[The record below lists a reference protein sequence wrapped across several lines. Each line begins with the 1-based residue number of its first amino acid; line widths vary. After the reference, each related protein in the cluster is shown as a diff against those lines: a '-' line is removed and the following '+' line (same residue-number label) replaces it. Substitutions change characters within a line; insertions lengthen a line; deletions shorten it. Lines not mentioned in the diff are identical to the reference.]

1 MSTGRLDFLIV
12 GTARSGTTLVQRLC
26 CELPDVWV
34 PPETH
39 FWPLAAEAAERFDFP
54 LRGRNRVEMVSWLLD
69 SVGSH
74 ILPVRPAAVIDEIGK
89 RDRRAALWVV
99 FESLVAAMSPPA
111 RILGEKTPGHV
122 AHWEQL
128 TSAIPELKII
138 GVIRD
143 PHAVLRSHR
152 KVPWGDHDPWTL
164 AERWLAHQRSLE
176 DASRLL
182 GPSRVMLIRYEDLVS
197 APDAHQAS
205 IARFLG
211 VVNEPKPLDPDVLR
225 EHPLFPEREVWKSN
239 ALDSVTTAHTDRWS
253 EELSDH
259 DRAVLSWVLGPAL
272 GHQGYSPSTTTVA
285 PPTMDDRARSNVMA
299 FRSWYAQTT
308 AATGLPI
315 T

>member
-1 MSTGRLDFLIV
+1 MSTGELRFLIV

-39 FWPLAAEAAERFDFP
+39 FWPLAVEATERFDFP
-54 LRGRNRVEMVSWLLD
+54 LRGRNRIEMVAWLLD
-69 SVGSH
+69 RLSART
-74 ILPVRPAAVIDEIGK
+74 LPVRPSAVTDEIGK

-99 FESLVAAMSPPA
+99 FESLVAAMSPSVG
-111 RILGEKTPGHV
+111 ILGEKTPGHV

-128 TSAIPELKII
+128 TAAVPELKLI

-176 DASRLL
+176 DARRIL
-182 GPSRVMLIRYEDLVS
+182 GPERVGIVRYEDLVADPRS
-197 APDAHQAS
+197 HQS
-205 IARFLG
+205 EIAAFLG
-211 VVNEPKPLDPDVLR
+211 VPDEPEPLDPVLLR
-225 EHPLFPEREVWKSN
+225 DHPLFPARETWKSN
-239 ALDSVTTAHTDRWS
+239 ALESVTTDHTAEWS
-253 EELSDH
+253 GDLSDT
-259 DRAVLSWVLGPAL
+259 DVAILDAVLGPAL
-272 GHQGYSPSTTTVA
+272 THHGYAPATRNVEVPVMDERASSDVA
-285 PPTMDDRARSNVMA
+285 A
-299 FRSWYAQTT
+299 FRAWYTQTMAT
-308 AATGLPI
+308 TGLPI